1 MLLPIYSQYYS
12 GYHYYSSTKSN
23 DSLLSR
29 RIIRGSIGSYLVILM
44 ANYEE
49 PQTEP
54 HDFQV
59 FFFNYKTS

>member
-44 ANYEE
+44 ANYEDS
-49 PQTEP
+49 QTEP
-54 HDFQV
+54 HDYQV